1 MIADFQTWQAPWL
14 LLLPQLDPV
23 TCRAFEQHA
32 CHQALVVEQQF
43 RLYPEIIDTTAIQA
57 ARVEAVMRRS
67 QLQPEKKEDI
77 LSTFYIELSPSGDA

>member
-1 MIADFQTWQAPWL
+1 MIEDFQTWQAPWL
-14 LLLPQLDPV
+14 LLLPQLDHI
-23 TCRAFEQHA
+23 TRLEFEQRT
-32 CHQALVVEQQF
+32 CHRALVVEQQF
-43 RLYPEIIDTTAIQA
+43 RLYPEIIDTVAIQA